1 MSLKLPYNPNLKQ
14 RAKELRQAGNLA
26 EVILW
31 NKLKNKQLLNLD
43 FNRQK
48 IIGNYIVDFFC
59 PSLKTIIEI
68 DGSSH
73 NDKQEYDAIR
83 QAYLKGLGLQFIRL
97 LDTDVKNNI
106 DGVVFYLQ
114 EKLHNII

>member
-1 MSLKLPYNPNLKQ
+1 MSLNLPYNSNLKQ
-14 RAKELRQAGNLA
+14 RAKELRKAGNLS

-31 NKLKNKQLLNLD
+31 NKIKNKQVLGLD

-59 PSLKTIIEI
+59 PSLKTIVEI

-73 NDKQEYDAIR
+73 NNKQEYDFIR
-83 QAYLKGLGLQFIRL
+83 QTYLEGLGLKFIRI
-97 LDTDVKNNI
+97 LDKDVKNNI
-106 DGVVFYLQ
+106 DGVIIYLKD
-114 EKLHNII
+114 KLKQ